1 MTIDSTKAMS
11 NNAAPYSDPKGI
23 NAVEDEEE
31 ELATIAV
38 TTSGAPFAKARKV
51 TPANRWESP
60 ACDEIYEADRQILQ
74 RKA

>member
-51 TPANRWESP
+51 TPANR
-60 ACDEIYEADRQILQ
+60 
-74 RKA
+74 